1 MTAQTMGRQ
10 EIFHQIDALPDS
22 AMSALAEFV
31 SFLQY
36 REDGK
41 EHIPNAET
49 IAAIEELRAGKGK
62 KFSSIEALM
71 RDLHDESD
79 D

>member
-1 MTAQTMGRQ
+1 MSTQTIDLQHAAEGLSETAKVKVLHY
-10 EIFHQIDALPDS
+10 I
-22 AMSALAEFV
+22 
-31 SFLQY
+31 SFLRY
-36 REDGK
+36 EE

-49 IAAIEELRAGKGK
+49 IAAMEELRSGGGK

-71 RDLHDESD
+71 RDLHDEND